1 MRKVARVSIAAVVAV
16 AFSFGLRPITEAQET
31 RRPHR
36 IGVLHEA
43 WAANHPTVEGL
54 KAGLRALGFEEGR
67 DVTLDI
73 RFTEGKAE
81 VMPAAAAA
89 FVKAGVALIF
99 TSGEAATQAAR
110 KATQKI
116 PIVFTLVGDPV
127 AAGIVKEVA
136 RPGGNVTG
144 VSGLTTRLAPKRL
157 EVLKALVPTLRRVWA
172 IYAADDPSSLA
183 AIRKAQEAALLLK
196 LELLARPVRTSQ
208 ELASALQA
216 IRPGEGL
223 LPPEIANLDIPAQ
236 ILEASL
242 SRQLPAVFSSAFW
255 VGYGAL
261 MSYGADYYAEGLQAA
276 WLVSKILQGAQ
287 PQELPVEG
295 AHRIELV
302 INLKTTKTLGVKIP
316 QNVLVRADR
325 MIQ

>member
-1 MRKVARVSIAAVVAV
+1 MRWVTLAAALSLFPLL
-16 AFSFGLRPITEAQET
+16 AEAQQA
-31 RRPHR
+31 RRPYR

-54 KAGLRALGFEEGR
+54 KAGLRTLGFEESR
-67 DVTLDI
+67 DVTFDI

-89 FVKAGVALIF
+89 FVKAGVDLLF

-116 PIVFTLVGDPV
+116 PIVFTLVGDPIV
-127 AAGIVKEVA
+127 AGIVKEVA

-157 EVLKALVPTLRRVWA
+157 EVLKTLVPNLRRVWA
-172 IYAADDPSSLA
+172 IYYADDPSSLA
-183 AIRKAQEAALLLK
+183 ATRKAQEAAPLLR

-216 IRPGEGL
+216 FRPGDGL
-223 LPPEIANLDIPAQ
+223 LPPEIPTLDIPAQ
-236 ILEASL
+236 ILEMSL
-242 SRQLPAVFSSAFW
+242 SARMPAVFPSAFW
-255 VGYGAL
+255 VSYGAL
-261 MSYGADYYAEGLQAA
+261 ISYGADYYAGGIQAA
-276 WLVSKILQGAQ
+276 WIVAKILQGAQ

-302 INLKTTKTLGVKIP
+302 INLKTTKALGVKIP